1 MTENERSLARDARR
15 ALREGAEG
23 IARRQRARLAEAVA
37 YARAHSP
44 YYRELYRALPDE
56 IDDPARLPVTDKK
69 ALMARFDDWVTDPDV
84 TLAKAREFVADP
96 ALVGERFQGRYLVAT
111 TSGTSG
117 LRGIFLQDERS
128 VAVGNAVGQRARA
141 GLGFGALVRLMRGA
155 GRTAI
160 VSAPP
165 GHFSTVAG
173 AARFRR
179 DHPRLGWMLREF
191 SIHKPLPELA
201 AELNRYNPGS
211 LAGFSGMLGLLA
223 GEQEAGRLHIH
234 PGMVI
239 AGGEALTAENRA
251 RIAAAFHAQVRSAYA
266 ATECGFL
273 AYGCAHNWLHVNTD
287 WAVLEPV
294 DADHRPVPPGRPS
307 HTVLLSNLANRVQPI
322 LRYDL
327 GDNVLVRP
335 DACPCGSPLPA
346 VQVQGRAAEMLE
358 FPAGDGG
365 HVHISPMAFGTLLDR
380 VPGIAQFQVVQSA
393 PATLRVRL
401 KQADGADPDPVWRT
415 VREEISRLLAEH
427 RAEHVALERAE
438 EPPEQSAG
446 GKFRR
451 VIPLAR

>member
-15 ALREGAEG
+15 ALREGPEG

-37 YARAHSP
+37 YARSHSP
-44 YYRELYRALPDE
+44 YYRELYRALPDD

-141 GLGFGALVRLMRGA
+141 GLGVGDLVRLMRGA

-191 SIHKPLPELA
+191 SIHMPLPELA
-201 AELNRYNPGS
+201 AELNRYNPSS

-223 GEQEAGRLHIH
+223 GEQEAAACASTRGWSSPAARRSPRRTA
-234 PGMVI
+234 PGSPPRS
-239 AGGEALTAENRA
+239 TP
-251 RIAAAFHAQVRSAYA
+251 RSAPPTPPPSA
-266 ATECGFL
+266 ASSPT
-273 AYGCAHNWLHVNTD
+273 AARTTGCTST
-287 WAVLEPV
+287 PT
-294 DADHRPVPPGRPS
+294 GRCWSRSTPTTGPS
-307 HTVLLSNLANRVQPI
+307 R
-322 LRYDL
+322 R
-327 GDNVLVRP
+327 
-335 DACPCGSPLPA
+335 
-346 VQVQGRAAEMLE
+346 
-358 FPAGDGG
+358 GG
-365 HVHISPMAFGTLLDR
+365 P
-380 VPGIAQFQVVQSA
+380 
-393 PATLRVRL
+393 
-401 KQADGADPDPVWRT
+401 RT
-415 VREEISRLLAEH
+415 PSC
-427 RAEHVALERAE
+427 
-438 EPPEQSAG
+438 
-446 GKFRR
+446 
-451 VIPLAR
+451 

>member
-1 MTENERSLARDARR
+1 MTDNERSLARDARR
-15 ALREGAEG
+15 ALREGPEG
-23 IARRQRARLAEAVA
+23 IARRQRARLAEAVT
-37 YARAHSP
+37 YARTHSP
-44 YYRELYRALPDE
+44 YYRELYRALPDD
-56 IDDPARLPVTDKK
+56 IGDLARLPVTGKQ
-69 ALMARFDDWVTDPDV
+69 ALMARFDEWVTDPDV
-84 TLAKAREFVADP
+84 TLAKAGQFVADP

-128 VAVGNAVGQRARA
+128 LAVGNAIGQRARA
-141 GLGFGALVRLMRGA
+141 GLGAGDLVRLMRGA

-179 DHPRLGWMLREF
+179 DHPRLGWLLREF
-191 SIHKPLPELA
+191 SIDKPLPQLV
-201 AELNRYNPGS
+201 AELNRYKPSS
-211 LAGFSGMLGLLA
+211 LAGFSSMLGLLA
-223 GEQEAGRLHIH
+223 REQEAGRLHIH

-251 RIAAAFHAQVRSAYA
+251 RIASAFHAQVRSAYA
-266 ATECGFL
+266 ATECSFL

-287 WAVLEPV
+287 WVVLEPV
-294 DADHRPVPPGRPS
+294 DADYRPVPPGRPS

-322 LRYDL
+322 LRYDM
-327 GDNVLVRP
+327 GDNVLMRP

-346 VQVQGRAAEMLE
+346 VQVQGRAAELLE
-358 FPAGDGG
+358 FPAGGDR
-365 HVHISPMAFGTLLDR
+365 HVRISPMAFGTLLDR

-401 KQADGADPDPVWRT
+401 TQADGADPDHVWRS
-415 VREEISRLLAEH
+415 VHEEISRLLAEH
-427 RAEHVALERAE
+427 KAERVALERAE
-438 EPPEQSAG
+438 EPPEQSAS

-451 VIPLAR
+451 IIPLAR